1 MKFLNFLKDN
11 LYWVS
16 LLFPFILVLL
26 FPEYKL
32 LLFTLSVI
40 LQVSAL
46 TKYDLEECAHLCMY
60 AKLWLLILVVID
72 SIVFC
77 IQQLDSVNLLAMGFL
92 NFFYDLYLSYAF
104 LFPVYFIVQ
113 LNKWIKGES
122 DSFDFIFLLI
132 LYNIPF
138 INAAECAY
146 LSEDFSIGSSAH
158 VTTTNIFSIEWNSY
172 LSLFLFLDVIPL
184 FFVDAFQSEYSFV
197 LKVILYV
204 LQFILL
210 LVMAKKYSLS
220 DFRHICILYTFILL
234 LTNVSSIYG
243 LNALDSALSTLYSQG
258 YEVAQLGSGAGI
270 VSLFALVQYYLIT
283 GVMLLL
289 LFYVMLINLFNKIYF
304 IRLYRDKFIDMKTM
318 IKWMLLD
325 IIPLY
330 NIKFLYHIPDLNLKQ
345 KVSMSLD
352 KNEKIVTGGIQ
363 VDEESINLQ
372 K

>member
-270 VSLFALVQYYLIT
+270 V
-283 GVMLLL
+283 
-289 LFYVMLINLFNKIYF
+289 MLINLFNKIYF